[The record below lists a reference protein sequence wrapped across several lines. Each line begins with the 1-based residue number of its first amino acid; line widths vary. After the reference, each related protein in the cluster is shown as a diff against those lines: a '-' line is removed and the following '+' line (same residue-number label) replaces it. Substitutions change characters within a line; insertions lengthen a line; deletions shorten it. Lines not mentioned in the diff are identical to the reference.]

1 MELLQLYYF
10 QKVANN
16 QHISRTA
23 KELNISQPSLSQAI
37 RKLEIEIGTDLFD
50 RTGKSITLNQAGHI
64 YLKYVNEIFTSLK
77 NASLEINNLIN
88 KEEKVVSIAIL
99 AGSTLLPLYLKEI
112 QNMDEEINFNITQD
126 IPSNDDVDFIINAS
140 FIKPN
145 SPYKTILL
153 EEHMVA
159 AIPSKNPLANKN
171 ISLLDL
177 ENEKLISLTKDKN
190 LYQILEY
197 YFNIYNFHPRNEITI
212 DSPHIMRE
220 LLKLNAGIAI
230 IPKSSWQD
238 VNLNNINLVEF
249 TETPM
254 KRYIF
259 LEENHKKYKS
269 QTILKCK
276 EIIINLFNYYFND

>member
-23 KELNISQPSLSQAI
+23 KELNISQPSLSQSI

-50 RTGKSITLNQAGHI
+50 RNGKNITLNQAGHI
-64 YLKYVNEIFTSLK
+64 YLKYINEIFNSLK
-77 NASLEINNLIN
+77 NASLEINNLMN
-88 KEEKVVSIAIL
+88 KEEKVISIAVL

-112 QNMDEEINFNITQD
+112 QNMDKEINFNITQD
-126 IPSNDDVDFIINAS
+126 VPNDDVDFIINAS
-140 FIKPN
+140 SIKPN

-153 EEHMVA
+153 EEHLVA
-159 AIPSKNPLANKN
+159 AIPRKHPMTNKK
-171 ISLLDL
+171 ISLHDL
-177 ENEKLISLTKDKN
+177 ENEKIISLTKDNN
-190 LYQILEY
+190 LCQILEH
-197 YFNIYNFHPRNEITI
+197 YFSIYNFHPRNEITI

-230 IPKSSWQD
+230 IPKNSWQD
-238 VNLNNINLVEF
+238 VGLNNINLIEF
-249 TETPM
+249 NETPM

-269 QTILKCK
+269 QTISKCK
-276 EIIINLFNYYFND
+276 EIIINFFNYYFNY

>member
-16 QHISRTA
+16 QHISKTA
-23 KELNISQPSLSQAI
+23 EELNISQPSLSQSI
-37 RKLEIEIGTDLFD
+37 RKLETELGTNLFD
-50 RTGKSITLNQAGHI
+50 RKGKNITLNQAGHI
-64 YLKYVNEIFTSLK
+64 YLKYVDEIFESLK

-88 KEEKVVSIAIL
+88 KEQKVVSISVL
-99 AGSTLLPLYLKEI
+99 AGSTLFPLYLKQI
-112 QNMDEEINFNITQD
+112 QDMDSEINFHITQH
-126 IPSNDDVDFIINAS
+126 IPSNEDVDFIINAS
-140 FIKPN
+140 CIKPN
-145 SPYKTILL
+145 GPYKTLLL
-153 EEHMVA
+153 EEDIVA
-159 AIPSKNPLANKN
+159 AIPSKHPLSNKK
-171 ISLLDL
+171 ITLHEL

-197 YFNIYNFHPRNEITI
+197 YFNIYNFHPHNEINI

-220 LLKLNAGIAI
+220 LLKLNTGIAF
-230 IPKSSWQD
+230 IPKNSWND
-238 VNLNNINLVEF
+238 VVLNNVNLIEF
-249 TETPM
+249 SETPM

-276 EIIINLFNYYFND
+276 EIIINFFKYYFNN